1 MQDSFFFL
9 PSPFPGRGSVWKKMQ
24 HVEGR
29 VKEAQV
35 CSVRFE
41 IQKAVPVVTKSSGT
55 CGKDWLVFL
64 DEDREN
70 TLLYLEMAK
79 VTFLGTRS

>member
-9 PSPFPGRGSVWKKMQ
+9 PSPFLGRGSGLEENAACRR
-24 HVEGR
+24 EGQ
-29 VKEAQV
+29 ASQV

-41 IQKAVPVVTKSSGT
+41 IQRAVPVVTKSSGT

-70 TLLYLEMAK
+70 TLFYLEMAK
-79 VTFLGTRS
+79 VTFLGTWS